1 MKVNKDFVVS
11 EILGNCVLIN
21 VQKKFKSIMKL
32 NKTAKEVYDLL
43 LEDKTIDEII
53 NFLNNK
59 YNVDKTIIEK
69 DVNEVINKMLIK
81 GILIDE

>member
-1 MKVNKDFVVS
+1 MKVNKDFIVS